1 MRNVSHPMATTTAA
15 PELDLPTLLR
25 NEPFRLFFPLAFLL
39 GAAGVS
45 HWTLFASGVIKL
57 YLGQFHAVSQ
67 MQSFMLALACG
78 FLLTAVPKRTRTAP
92 ASWIE
97 LAALGVLVPAV
108 SIAALFDHLAL
119 AELAYLAAILLLVQF
134 ALRRFAGRAAGRR
147 PPASFVAV
155 PVGLLAGVSGAALII
170 AADRGAP
177 SWMHSFGRSLVLEGV
192 FSCLVL
198 GVGAF
203 FLALSLRGEAAPDL
217 TAKGRDLG
225 RAALYA
231 LAAFL
236 MIGGLALQE
245 LGRVREGLL
254 LRALVFIAVLV
265 GAGAHHLP
273 TRPGWNRRMIWLGGW
288 AIPAGLLAAALFP
301 DHRVAAMHLA
311 YIGGFGLL
319 ALSVAAHVALGH
331 TGFEAQQGGRP
342 WAVAIFGLLFV
353 VAAGL
358 RATALLVPQI
368 YFGWLGVA
376 ALVWIAGVTV
386 WAVFLLPKMGK
397 VPPVSPEAP

>member
-1 MRNVSHPMATTTAA
+1 MATPTAPA
-15 PELDLPTLLR
+15 EPDLVTLLR

-45 HWTLFASGVIKL
+45 HWTLFAGGVITQ

-67 MQSFMLALACG
+67 MQSFLLAFACG

-92 ASWIE
+92 ASWPEI
-97 LAALGVLVPAV
+97 AALALLVPAV
-108 SIAALFDHLAL
+108 SLCALFDHLAA
-119 AELAYLAAILLLVQF
+119 AELAYLAALLILAQF
-134 ALRRFAGRAAGRR
+134 AVRRFLGRAAGRR

-155 PVGLLAGVSGAALII
+155 PVGLLAGVAGAALII

-177 SWMHSFGRSLVLEGV
+177 TWMHSFGRSLVLEGV
-192 FSCLVL
+192 FSCLVI
-198 GVGAF
+198 GIGAF

-217 TAKGRDLG
+217 SWQRPALG

-231 LAAFL
+231 LAAL
-236 MIGGLALQE
+236 LTLAGLALQE
-245 LGRVREGLL
+245 LDHARAGLL
-254 LRALVFIAVLV
+254 LRALVFTAVFLA
-265 GAGAHHLP
+265 AGGHRLP
-273 TRPGWNRRMIWLGGW
+273 TRPGWNRRLIWLGSW
-288 AIPAGLLAAALFP
+288 AIPAGLAVAAIFP
-301 DHRVAAMHLA
+301 DHRVAAMHIA

-319 ALSVAAHVALGH
+319 ALTVAAHVALGH

-342 WAVAIFGLLFV
+342 WPVAVFGLLFV

-386 WAVFLLPKMGK
+386 WAVYLLPKMGK
-397 VPPVSPEAP
+397 VPPVSPQAP